1 MSDFDTEV
9 VEQQLDGVS
18 LDGFIDDG
26 GQSLVYA
33 GEEDGDDIVVKVSTF
48 SSTSSKRRM
57 ERAVRNMQE
66 IENDGLADI
75 LDFQEV
81 EIEGEEAFI
90 IKEEFI
96 PGEDLS
102 SVIDE
107 GRCSFELGMDVFTQI
122 LDVLKELDDRDIV
135 HRDIKP
141 DNIRVQDGEI
151 TLLDVGVARF
161 NRKESIT
168 SDDRYRGP
176 GTPAFSP
183 KEVLKNEKD
192 YQDVRADFFSLAVTV
207 YMAVTGGHP
216 FNVPQYRSIHKAI
229 LSGDKRDLER
239 DFPSGQEEDELL
251 KILSKLMN
259 YHPHEREYRKPEQIL
274 GDMEDVGII

>member
-1 MSDFDTEV
+1 MADFDTEV
-9 VEQQLDGVS
+9 VEQKLDGVS
-18 LDGFIDDG
+18 LDGFLDDG
-26 GQSLVYA
+26 GQSLVYK
-33 GEEDGDDIVVKVSTF
+33 GEENGQDIVVKVSTF
-48 SSTSSKRRM
+48 GSTSSKRRM

-66 IENDGLADI
+66 IEKDGLAEI

-90 IKEEFI
+90 IKEDFI

-102 SVIDE
+102 SVIKE
-107 GRCSFELGMDVFTQI
+107 SHYSFELGLNVFEQI
-122 LDVLKELDDRDIV
+122 LEVLKELDDRDIV

-141 DNIRVQDGEI
+141 DNIRVQEDDI
-151 TLLDVGVARF
+151 TLLDVGIARF

-168 SDDRYRGP
+168 SDDEWRGP

-192 YQDVRADFFSLAVTV
+192 YQDVRVDFFSLAVSV
-207 YMAVTGGHP
+207 YMAVTGEHP
-216 FNVPQYRSIHKAI
+216 FNVPQYKSIHKAI
-229 LSGDKRDLER
+229 LNGDRRNLER

-274 GDMEDVGII
+274 GDMKDVGII